1 MIHRFL
7 TRPIGPLAP
16 LGWLIAGVAVLIAL
30 GFLASAWDRMWAW
43 LPWSDERRAERA
55 ETRADVAE
63 DRALSAELEA
73 KGQADQ
79 VRRIDTYAHQ
89 ILTIQTEAAAASA
102 AARSAPDATTP
113 LDADRAARLRH
124 HDGELCRTAPGLAGC
139 GPAPDAP

>member
-1 MIHRFL
+1 MIRGFL

-16 LGWLIAGVAVLIAL
+16 LGWLIAGVAVLIAV

-43 LPWSDERRAERA
+43 LPWSDERRADRA

-73 KGQADQ
+73 EGQADQ

-89 ILTIQTEAAAASA
+89 ILTIQTETAAASA
-102 AARSAPDATTP
+102 AARSAPDADTP
-113 LDADRAARLRH
+113 LDPARADRLRH
-124 HDGELCRTAPGLAGC
+124 HDGELCRTAPDLAGC
-139 GPAPDAP
+139 SPALDAP